1 MNPKFMQRVCFPFLV
16 VLVAIIVLV
25 TLISGNRI
33 LRNKLQPEPACFV
46 PAHSDPSVIVTPT
59 GLMDSEPPA
68 APEPLVPL
76 KTKDLIIRSVYW
88 DNRPRGRHKSACV
101 FMVEVLKSAL
111 TKKSIVSCKVGSCS
125 TTAFKIRPVRNLKW
139 VHAKHPEC
147 THDMAMIDCFD
158 MLAENG
164 SQAYISYRVNSTTI
178 IEIESERPLFI
189 PAPRVPPKNNKTS
202 TVMAC
207 AVIYG
212 TPPILDNWLHY
223 QRTIG
228 VDYVYLIAEES
239 FRDAGNLERNPL
251 KEMMRSGYVSVEIW
265 TPHLTSVEIF
275 YHSQMLGY
283 EDCIYR
289 FQGTY
294 DYVFT
299 TDPDLFLI
307 LLVPGEL
314 SIQYYAENLCSVGSC
329 VFKLIQFFLDCGV
342 SEVGAD
348 GNVTAHLLS
357 NKHFGRDAGK
367 SLHKLSVSVD
377 VGIHQAFVLTSG
389 HWKKWVPVSVAYCAH
404 ISPGYM
410 EKLPGGKC

>member
-1 MNPKFMQRVCFPFLV
+1 MSQEPRQLCFVFLV
-16 VLVAIIVLV
+16 VVVATIVVLA
-25 TLISGNRI
+25 IWSSGNRDFK
-33 LRNKLQPEPACFV
+33 LRGNKVPV
-46 PAHSDPSVIVTPT
+46 PAAPMAPESVNVTAN
-59 GLMDSEPPA
+59 SEPPA
-68 APEPLVPL
+68 APESVHAVPL
-76 KTKDLIIRSVYW
+76 TTKDLIVRSVYW
-88 DNRPRGRHKSACV
+88 DNRPRGGHKGASV
-101 FMVEVLKSAL
+101 FMVEVLKSVLA
-111 TKKSIVSCKVGSCS
+111 KKSIVGCKVGSFS
-125 TTAFKIRPVRNLKW
+125 TTTFKIRPLGNLGW
-139 VHAKHPEC
+139 VHARHPEC
-147 THDMAMIDCFD
+147 THDMAMIDCFSV
-158 MLAENG
+158 LPANG
-164 SQAYISYRVNSTTI
+164 SKAYISYRVNSTTI

-189 PAPRVPPKNNKTS
+189 PAPRVPPKKNKTS

-212 TPPILDNWLHY
+212 TPPLLDNWLRY
-223 QRTIG
+223 QKTIG
-228 VDYVYLIAEES
+228 VDHVYFIAEES
-239 FRDAGNLERNPL
+239 FRDAGNLEHTPL

-357 NKHFGRDAGK
+357 SKHFGRDEGK
-367 SLHKLSVSVD
+367 SLHKLALSVD
-377 VGIHQAFVLTSG
+377 VGIHQVVVLTPG
-389 HWKKWVPVSVAYCAH
+389 HSKKLVPVSVAYCAH

-410 EKLPGGKC
+410 KKLPGGKC